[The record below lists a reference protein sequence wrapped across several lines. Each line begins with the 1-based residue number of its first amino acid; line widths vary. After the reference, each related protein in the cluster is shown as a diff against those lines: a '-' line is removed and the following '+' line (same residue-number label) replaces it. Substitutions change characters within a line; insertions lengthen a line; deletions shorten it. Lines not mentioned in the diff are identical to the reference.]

1 MKNQWVKLHPYNL
14 KRLLNNTLDMVYG
27 KVSNSS
33 IFERIGNFPMQA
45 SDENPIWRRRVRIH
59 LFTVH
64 GLETIIRH
72 YSCDCNF
79 YDFVLAVKVHL
90 FFP

>member
-33 IFERIGNFPMQA
+33 IFERIGKRLMKIQYGG
-45 SDENPIWRRRVRIH
+45 RRVRIQH

-64 GLETIIRH
+64 GLGTIIRH
-72 YSCDCNF
+72 YHERP
-79 YDFVLAVKVHL
+79 LAANG
-90 FFP
+90 